1 MKIGVHDVAIT
12 NEDKIM
18 FPVSGITKGDLI
30 KYYKEVSELM
40 IKYSSSHPVTLHRFP
55 NGISNKEFIQK
66 NVSAHFPDWI
76 PTVKVEKKGGFV
88 EMAMINNEETLI
100 YLTNQGSIVY
110 HTWLSNQHKLHFPDR
125 MIIDLDPAEDGHFKK
140 VAKAARMIRKIY
152 DDLELPCFLM
162 TTGSKGLHI
171 VTPLS
176 EKAGYDEVKG
186 FARALCQHVATL
198 CPNDTTIEIR
208 KDKRKGRVF
217 LDYLRNAYAQT
228 GVAPY
233 SVRAIENAPVA
244 VPLFCEELDNE
255 KLHSQF
261 YTIHNLAK
269 RLDKKGDPWEGFD
282 RLGFSISRLY
292 KKLETLVEHEENKS
306 N

>member
-1 MKIGVHDVAIT
+1 
-12 NEDKIM
+12 
-18 FPVSGITKGDLI
+18 
-30 KYYKEVSELM
+30 
-40 IKYSSSHPVTLHRFP
+40 
-55 NGISNKEFIQK
+55 
-66 NVSAHFPDWI
+66 
-76 PTVKVEKKGGFV
+76 
-88 EMAMINNEETLI
+88 
-100 YLTNQGSIVY
+100 
-110 HTWLSNQHKLHFPDR
+110 
-125 MIIDLDPAEDGHFKK
+125 
-140 VAKAARMIRKIY
+140 
-152 DDLELPCFLM
+152 
-162 TTGSKGLHI
+162 
-171 VTPLS
+171 
-176 EKAGYDEVKG
+176 
-186 FARALCQHVATL
+186 LCQHVATL

-244 VPLFCEELDNE
+244 VPLFCEELDNV

-261 YTIHNLAK
+261 YTIDNLAK